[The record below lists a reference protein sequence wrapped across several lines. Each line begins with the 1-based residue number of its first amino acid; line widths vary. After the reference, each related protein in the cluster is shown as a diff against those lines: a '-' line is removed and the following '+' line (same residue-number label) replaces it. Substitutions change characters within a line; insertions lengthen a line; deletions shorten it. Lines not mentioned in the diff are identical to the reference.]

1 VSRPRTRREN
11 TLAPHSP
18 GSDRIPFALH
28 AVEYE
33 DLLAPIDDSRMPARG
48 GYGRDFAPAKAV
60 CGGRGII
67 DGAFWTD
74 KDSVY

>member
-1 VSRPRTRREN
+1 LT
-11 TLAPHSP
+11 
-18 GSDRIPFALH
+18 LH
-28 AVEYE
+28 AVEDE
-33 DLLAPIDDSRMPARG
+33 DLLAPIDDSRLPTRG